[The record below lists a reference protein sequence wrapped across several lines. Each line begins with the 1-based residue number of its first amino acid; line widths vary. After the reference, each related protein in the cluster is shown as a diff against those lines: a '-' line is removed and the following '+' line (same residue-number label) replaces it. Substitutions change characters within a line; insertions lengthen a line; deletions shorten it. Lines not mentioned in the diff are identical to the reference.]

1 MSHKDLRLGQIVYIL
16 VFYNIHFLGFF
27 HWTVSNL
34 IYKLETLQQLEDANT
49 EWLKNLDGEIP
60 KRKKKTEKDPEKVLE
75 EPAPVQP
82 QKKRRSVFLILLPS
96 SVKRKL
102 HQACGPSLIL
112 PSLLTNVSF
121 LSNWHIFLLYL
132 AILYPDG
139 KQLTRK
145 VFKTV
150 HKYFFQPSFNTS
162 VLVCC

>member
-49 EWLKNLDGEIP
+49 EWLKYLDGEIP

-139 KQLTRK
+139 K
-145 VFKTV
+145 
-150 HKYFFQPSFNTS
+150 
-162 VLVCC
+162 